1 MVSGINSGISAIQ
14 LINATNAFKAA
25 SAVKTQEPAVV
36 EPQVSEGTD
45 INDSKNL
52 LKNINVDEIKKYAS
66 MSGEENLSEE
76 DIKYG
81 LVYGRSVMADW
92 VV

>member
-1 MVSGINSGISAIQ
+1 MVSGINSGISPIQ

-25 SAVKTQEPAVV
+25 SAKVQEPEVL
-36 EPQVSEGTD
+36 EPQVSEGVNV
-45 INDSKNL
+45 NDSKNI
-52 LKNINVDEIKKYAS
+52 LKDINVAEIKKYAS
-66 MSGEENLSEE
+66 MTGEENLSDE

-81 LVYGRSVMADW
+81 VIYGRSVMADW